1 MHNTQDQ
8 RIFIFDTVN
17 DHIFAH
23 SHAAASGPE
32 IFIAGTSDIREAGKD
47 EKTVCEGVDQAVG
60 NLNAAAFLRDVK
72 PYLIKIGFGAWCY
85 TMGHL
90 TRRGREFGEKAGAS
104 SFLHFLG
111 ELLHGLLR
119 DNAAVSAGKRSLGVI
134 ERKKKFCPLP
144 LAFFPQ
150 G

>member
-47 EKTVCEGVDQAVG
+47 EKTV
-60 NLNAAAFLRDVK
+60 
-72 PYLIKIGFGAWCY
+72 
-85 TMGHL
+85 
-90 TRRGREFGEKAGAS
+90 
-104 SFLHFLG
+104 
-111 ELLHGLLR
+111 
-119 DNAAVSAGKRSLGVI
+119 
-134 ERKKKFCPLP
+134 
-144 LAFFPQ
+144 
-150 G
+150 